1 MERIIIHSLLLVVTC
16 SLHDYISLYS
26 TINYY
31 LSSKT
36 RVSEK
41 EYSEAANI
49 HPRLRTRL
57 NNFRRQK
64 EAMKKEAERSGED
77 IVAIRPEWTTVDRI
91 LASRYAG

>member
-1 MERIIIHSLLLVVTC
+1 MIIFLCTLLL
-16 SLHDYISLYS
+16 
-26 TINYY
+26 TIVI
-31 LSSKT
+31 SSKT

-64 EAMKKEAERSGED
+64 ETMKKEAERSGEE
-77 IVAIRPEWTTVDRI
+77 IVPIRPEWTTVDRI
-91 LASRYAG
+91 LASRYAVIIIY